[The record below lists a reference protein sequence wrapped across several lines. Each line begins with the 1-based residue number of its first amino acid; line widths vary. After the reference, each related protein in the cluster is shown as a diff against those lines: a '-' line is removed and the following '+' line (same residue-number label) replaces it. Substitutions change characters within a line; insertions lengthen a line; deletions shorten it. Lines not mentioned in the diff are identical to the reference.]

1 MPSEREWREIAADQG
16 QRVIRMRVALQILR
30 AWSGRPTTDAIP
42 AAIHGWID
50 GGMEGPVSG
59 ASAVAAV
66 RAKAV
71 VDPAGFPAARFSPT
85 VPEPRVDRPAGET

>member
-50 GGMEGPVSG
+50 GGMEGPVPWPEG
-59 ASAVAAV
+59 
-66 RAKAV
+66 
-71 VDPAGFPAARFSPT
+71 AGFRSWAARAGLGNVGGYIGYWATSPT
-85 VPEPRVDRPAGET
+85 SQETRH